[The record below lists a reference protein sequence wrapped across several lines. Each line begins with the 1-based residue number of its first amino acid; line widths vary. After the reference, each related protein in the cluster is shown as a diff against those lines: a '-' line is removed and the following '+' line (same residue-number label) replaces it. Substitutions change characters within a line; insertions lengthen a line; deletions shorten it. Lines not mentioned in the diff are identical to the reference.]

1 MQVMKQLGAV
11 IVLGAVVAACGGGSA
26 ATPAPGATQPG
37 GGGGGG
43 ATQQPAA
50 TTNSGPGE
58 TPGGGNGGNTIDF
71 TYGKATFS
79 TTGPITTQGEYGFI
93 PMGSMFGGAQGS
105 VLNFGSSTGAD
116 GNLLSIIIS
125 ADGAVTVSFNSS
137 AAGQVPAAT
146 CTTSDWNIGSGTA
159 SGKFDCTA
167 QFTITASG
175 AVVEGG
181 TIKGEFNART

>member
-1 MQVMKQLGAV
+1 MQVLKQLSAV
-11 IVLGAVVAACGGGSA
+11 VVLGAVVAACGGGA
-26 ATPAPGATQPG
+26 ATQAPGATQG
-37 GGGGGG
+37 GGGGGNG
-43 ATQQPAA
+43 ATQPPAGA
-50 TTNSGPGE
+50 TTDPGPGE
-58 TPGGGNGGNTIDF
+58 TAGGGDGGNTIDF

-79 TTGPITTQGEYGFI
+79 TTGPITAQGEYGFI

-105 VLNFGSSTGAD
+105 VLNFASSTGSD
-116 GNLLSIIIS
+116 GNLLSVIVS
-125 ADGAVTVSFNSS
+125 ADNSVTVSFSS
-137 AAGQVPAAT
+137 TALGQIPGST

-167 QFTITASG
+167 QFSITPSG